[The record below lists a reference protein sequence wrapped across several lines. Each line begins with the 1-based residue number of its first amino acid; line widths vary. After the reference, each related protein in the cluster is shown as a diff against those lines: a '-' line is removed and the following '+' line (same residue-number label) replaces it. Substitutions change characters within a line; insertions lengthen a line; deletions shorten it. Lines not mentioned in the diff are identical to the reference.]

1 MATDSNT
8 VSEDKIGG
16 YRVVRVIHP
25 GATSMA
31 SRWSQDSTQ
40 KRFALK
46 QLLASARE
54 NRESKTFEH
63 EAKIGMETGHIE
75 PVRVFEYVKDP
86 VQPLIS

>member
-25 GATSMA
+25 GATSMVMEVV
-31 SRWSQDSTQ
+31 QDSTQ

-46 QLLASARE
+46 QLLASRAEDRE
-54 NRESKTFEH
+54 ERKTFEN
-63 EAKIGMETGHIE
+63 EAKIGMEMRH
-75 PVRVFEYVKDP
+75 PNLVRVFEYVN
-86 VQPLIS
+86 

>member
-25 GATSMA
+25 GATSMVMEVV
-31 SRWSQDSTQ
+31 RDSTQ

-46 QLLASARE
+46 QLLASRGE
-54 NRESKTFEH
+54 DRDERK
-63 EAKIGMETGHIE
+63 
-75 PVRVFEYVKDP
+75 
-86 VQPLIS
+86 